1 MAKELLLGDGV
12 VYITD
17 QQNMVDIMFA
27 NINLNRPISNII
39 AAELDWLLLIG
50 FQANNRAAPIPE
62 YLASPDIVLAADC
75 VYFEPAFPLLQD
87 VLRKLAPTAEVDVY
101 MAYKKRRKVVR

>member
-1 MAKELLLGDGV
+1 MAKELELGGGV

-17 QQNMVDIMFA
+17 QQNMVDIMSA
-27 NINLNRPISNII
+27 NINLNSAISSIV
-39 AAELDWLLLIG
+39 AAELDWLLLIC
-50 FQANNRAAPIPE
+50 FQANNRAATIPE
-62 YLASPDIVLAADC
+62 HLASPDIVLAADC

-101 MAYKKRRKVVR
+101 MAYKKRRKVLR